1 MNQKTKSKNKYSI
14 TRDKDRGNNN
24 KKNDKFNKSKKKYT
38 NTKDILLNKN
48 HSKDINNHS
57 FNHFKKIQN
66 SNSNNRLKNID
77 DIYYSNINIKNNK
90 IPRFKK
96 YEKKLKKYEQI
107 KTEQNIEKLKECTF
121 KPDMS
126 KTINRNLSYNKKH
139 ITTNNDNDNNKSFNY
154 VDFYQYKKSK
164 ENKKENKI
172 KKSNEKNILIK
183 KNVNNKKL
191 KLKEIKNDTDIK
203 TSNNKKFLEFH
214 SLIIQK
220 SLKELNNSK
229 N

>member
-1 MNQKTKSKNKYSI
+1 MQEPNVKTQNASKKKCGNIKITKKIPQKVKDSNNLITSYNYNNGNINNSFLLNKVNIKFDKKTNLRNISQSNLSTKCLKTKEKESFKLNQKTKSKNKYSI

-96 YEKKLKKYEQI
+96 YEK
-107 KTEQNIEKLKECTF
+107 
-121 KPDMS
+121 
-126 KTINRNLSYNKKH
+126 NKK
-139 ITTNNDNDNNKSFNY
+139 
-154 VDFYQYKKSK
+154 
-164 ENKKENKI
+164 
-172 KKSNEKNILIK
+172 NIIL
-183 KNVNNKKL
+183 
-191 KLKEIKNDTDIK
+191 
-203 TSNNKKFLEFH
+203 
-214 SLIIQK
+214 Q
-220 SLKELNNSK
+220 
-229 N
+229 